1 MVLRRRWG
9 RRLSGASDDPTGGR
23 DPRGGRSGAS
33 EGGAPAARPGGVNR
47 TWDGRADT
55 MRPRAAEPDG
65 RDGRVCARGA
75 AVNEESVWR
84 RCLNEAWARVSS
96 TRRRESSSLDRLT
109 AATAMTQIL
118 AARSGTRLPAVKPPP
133 WRLSRPPRRAH
144 TGSRG
149 PARRSFGEAPSAARS
164 RSRGARHAPPRAR
177 GRRVRVGAGGLAAIG
192 SRIVGAPRGR
202 GRPNRPTSQRV
213 AASSSR

>member
-1 MVLRRRWG
+1 MIR
-9 RRLSGASDDPTGGR
+9 
-23 DPRGGRSGAS
+23 RGGEIRGEGEARRSD
-33 EGGAPAARPGGVNR
+33 GGAPAGEAGGR
-47 TWDGRADT
+47 EPHLGRA
-55 MRPRAAEPDG
+55 RGHHAFASRRAG
-65 RDGRVCARGA
+65 R
-75 AVNEESVWR
+75 
-84 RCLNEAWARVSS
+84 
-96 TRRRESSSLDRLT
+96 TRRTGVRARRRGQRRKRLETVFERSMGASFIDATTRVVFTRSLT

-118 AARSGTRLPAVKPPP
+118 AAWSGTRLPAVKPPP

>member
-1 MVLRRRWG
+1 MRRTIRRGGEIRGEGEAGRCPREERRR
-9 RRLSGASDDPTGGR
+9 
-23 DPRGGRSGAS
+23 
-33 EGGAPAARPGGVNR
+33 ARPGGVNR